1 MSCNRGNFLVSIL
14 ILTFALTLG
23 CSNSAFSQ
31 TANEYF
37 ELGKADLAN
46 NSLAAAHTD
55 FQHALSLNPNHE
67 GANFFYALTS
77 ILMIPGSSQ
86 FNRLLDRAGV
96 SASGRNI
103 FDWNADFARD
113 AYGNIILPADTPTG
127 GDLRAFAQSNLLPVI
142 VQAINSLGKVGS
154 SFVTN
159 YNWAFETGTGAPSG
173 LNTFTTYTNYWSTNE
188 WVGYRLVIYGSE
200 YDIISNTGNVLTLS
214 RNLSVPSG
222 NSEYKIVAPVEIDFG
237 DALVIRGGLNLA
249 KAAVLI
255 FSAYDFNVDID
266 ALVPLIDTP
275 GFDIQT
281 HVIQAYP
288 QLLTLL
294 PTNQMG
300 EAKASVRESITQLS
314 RAVDSIVGEGDPQGN
329 DLLILNP
336 ADGAEFSMVL
346 EEWKNALDGPVFIKE
361 LNTQVDLAQFFDHPK
376 NLRDYLPAF
385 SGTLIIRGSFPDPTF
400 GGIFPAM
407 SATELYR
414 LLGTQVRD
422 AVVQVSLTA
431 PPSGAVSAE
440 TLGPAGD
447 LVAGYSTV
455 TVRSGSVP
463 YGTAVFSVTRNGNVV
478 SEVGVPASPPTRSAR
493 FFVDSRSSVSPVP
506 GSGPVTIST
515 GFAAVNPNQVGATLG
530 LKLREGGGATL
541 AQGSIRLARGE
552 HVAKFLDQLAPD
564 FVLPAGFVNNGLAT
578 LEITSDQPVSVLA
591 LRLTIN
597 QRNDLL
603 LTSTPIADLGK
614 AVPSGPVAF
623 PQVVDG
629 GGYQTTLILMNTSG
643 EAQKGV
649 VSFYGNSGT
658 PLSVRMVSAGAADSR
673 VSYSIQPA
681 GYLRFVTDGSPA
693 ATNVGWAQLVPD
705 NGHTA
710 PVCAAV
716 FGFTQGGI
724 LVTETGV
731 PGVTGTTH
739 ARIYVDKSGGHDT
752 GLAIANPGSSAIK
765 VTATAYHLDGKT
777 SAGAGP
783 GTVNLVSLGHDAR
796 FAGQLISGLPS
807 GFIGVLDLVSASPFT
822 ALTLR
827 SLTNGRGDFLITTFP
842 IADANQSPPAP
853 VIFPQIANGGGY
865 QTQIILLS
873 TSGSTSTLTVGY
885 FGNDGAPIPV
895 GR

>member
-1 MSCNRGNFLVSIL
+1 MSCSRVNCFVGIS
-14 ILTFALTLG
+14 ILTFAFMLG
-23 CSNSAFSQ
+23 GSRSAFSL

-37 ELGKADLAN
+37 EQGKRDLAN
-46 NSLAAAHTD
+46 NSLSAAHAD
-55 FQHALSLNPNHE
+55 FQTALSLDANHQ
-67 GANFFYALTS
+67 GANLFYALTS
-77 ILMIPGSSQ
+77 ILMISNSPRLNS
-86 FNRLLDRAGV
+86 LLDRAGI
-96 SASGRNI
+96 SAAGRDI
-103 FDWNADFARD
+103 FDWRADFARD
-113 AYGNIILPADTPTG
+113 AYGHIILPTDTPTG
-127 GDLRAFAQSNLLPVI
+127 GDLQSFAHNDLLPVL
-142 VQAINSLGKVGS
+142 VDAVNHLAKVSSTFQTYFSWPFEAGQGS
-154 SFVTN
+154 VF
-159 YNWAFETGTGAPSG
+159 GP
-173 LNTFTTYTNYWSTNE
+173 NTFATYTNYWYTNE
-188 WVGYRLVIYGSE
+188 WVGYKLVVAGSE
-200 YDIISNTGNVLTLS
+200 YDIISNTGDQLTLGT
-214 RNLSVPSG
+214 NIGLSTQIVQYS
-222 NSEYKIVAPVEIDFG
+222 IVAPVEIDYG
-237 DALVIRGGLNLA
+237 DVLALRGGLRLA
-249 KAAVLI
+249 EAAILI
-255 FSAYDFNVDID
+255 SSAYNLDVDID
-266 ALVPLIDTP
+266 ALASLVDAP

-281 HVIQAYP
+281 QVIQAYP
-288 QLLTLL
+288 LLLSLL
-294 PTNQMG
+294 PTHQMA
-300 EAKASVRESITQLS
+300 EAKTHVQESITQLT
-314 RAVDSIVGEGDPQGN
+314 AAIDSIRAETDPQGN
-329 DLLILNP
+329 DLLVINAQDA
-336 ADGAEFSMVL
+336 ADFSAAL
-346 EEWKNALDGPVFIKE
+346 QQWNNALHGPALIRS
-361 LNTQVDLAQFFDHPK
+361 LNTQVDLSQFFDHPK
-376 NLRDYLPAF
+376 SLRDYLPAF

-400 GGIFPAM
+400 GAIFPAM

-414 LLGTQVRD
+414 LLGAQVRD
-422 AVVQVSLTA
+422 GIDQVSLTA

-455 TVRSGSVP
+455 TARSGSVP
-463 YGTAVFSVTRNGNVV
+463 YGTAVFSVTRNGYVV
-478 SEVGVPASPPTRSAR
+478 SEVGVPASPPTKAAR

-515 GFAAVNPNQVGATLG
+515 GFAAVNRNQVGATLG
-530 LKLREGGGATL
+530 LKLREGGGGTL

-564 FVLPAGFVNNGLAT
+564 FVLPAGFINNGLGT
-578 LEITSDQPVSVLA
+578 LEITSEQPVSALA

-643 EAQKGV
+643 ETQKGV
-649 VSFYGNSGT
+649 VTFYGNSGA
-658 PLSVRMVSAGAADSR
+658 PLSVRMVSSGAADSR

-705 NGHTA
+705 NGNTA

-752 GLAIANPGSSAIK
+752 GLAIANPGRSAIK

-777 SAGAGP
+777 NAGAGP
-783 GTVNLVSLGHDAR
+783 GTVNLASLGHDAR
-796 FAGQLISGLPS
+796 FAGQLIGGLPS
-807 GFIGVLDLVSASPFT
+807 GFVGVLDLVSASPFT

-853 VIFPQIANGGGY
+853 VIFPQIADGGGY
-865 QTQIILLS
+865 QTQIILLN
-873 TSGSTSTLTVGY
+873 TSGATSTLTVGY
-885 FGNDGAPIPV
+885 FGNDGAPIPI